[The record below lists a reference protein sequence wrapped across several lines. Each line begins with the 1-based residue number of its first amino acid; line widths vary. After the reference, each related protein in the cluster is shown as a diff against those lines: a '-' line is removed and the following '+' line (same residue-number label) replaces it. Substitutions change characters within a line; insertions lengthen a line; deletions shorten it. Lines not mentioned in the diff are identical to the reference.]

1 MWSIGVFWLIPAMF
15 GSGVDTALVGRDLGS
30 LSSFD
35 ERLCLCFRSDFFD
48 FFCGIGWVSSSFVF
62 SDL

>member
-1 MWSIGVFWLIPAMF
+1 MWSIGVFWLILAMF

-48 FFCGIGWVSSSFVF
+48 LFCGIG
-62 SDL
+62 